1 MLIVGGE
8 EGELVED
15 VPDYWWRKV
24 PSVKSSRLKAR
35 WREVKRKLFER
46 ALMAERKNRE
56 GG

>member
-8 EGELVED
+8 EDELVED

-35 WREVKRKLFER
+35 WREVKRKLVER